1 METLGSRW
9 ARLVHLFHVTIWQA
23 QYLKDR
29 SIRGS
34 FYAVLRIISITYS
47 GLTETK
53 AASRAA
59 ALSFSSLLGL
69 GPLVAI
75 AVLVAGFALDKDDPN
90 LAANTVH
97 RLVGYVAPQLL
108 QYEQMAAE
116 ERAREEG
123 TTVDPNAPAQVNPEL
138 IEIINGFVTGTS
150 RGALGAFGALT
161 LIVIVLQLFTSIET
175 VFNEIWGVRRGRSWL
190 IRLVFYWTILTLGA
204 VLFFT
209 AATGLSAGA
218 LLTAFAER
226 VSLGDRLQPLLQL
239 FLPVGSALLLTGM
252 LTVFYR
258 TIPNTRVLWS
268 AALVGALVV
277 ALLILLNNFLA
288 ALYLKRVFLTRSL
301 YGSLSI
307 VPVLMLGLYIFWLF
321 VLLGGTVSYAVQNVH
336 FRNSQAVWN
345 SLSETLRERLTLGV
359 LLTIGRRF
367 EACLEPCTASQ
378 LSEMLKVPTQ
388 ILNECLNRL
397 VQVQLVSPVPSQ
409 EADAAADYRYQPAR
423 PLSRITLKDFKRRDD
438 DLSEVPTSV
447 SLTHLDPI
455 IKAYDET
462 METMMSQSF
471 FETPLEMLF
480 AKYPFETAMPATPD
494 SGAKAARS

>member
-1 METLGSRW
+1 METLASRW
-9 ARLVHLFHVTIWQA
+9 ARLVRHFHVTIWQP
-23 QYLKDR
+23 QYLKER
-29 SIRGS
+29 SIRGCT
-34 FYAVLRIISITYS
+34 YAVLRIVSITYA
-47 GLTETK
+47 GLTETR

-75 AVLVAGFALDKDDPN
+75 AVLVAGFALDKNDPN
-90 LAANTVH
+90 LAANAVH

-108 QYEQMAAE
+108 QYERMAAA
-116 ERAREEG
+116 ERSRTESTGGDAGVQAR
-123 TTVDPNAPAQVNPEL
+123 VNPEL

-150 RGALGAFGALT
+150 RGALGAFGALM
-161 LIVIVLQLFTSIET
+161 LIVIVLQLFTSVET
-175 VFNEIWGVRRGRSWL
+175 AFNEIWGVRRGRSW
-190 IRLVFYWTILTLGA
+190 IMRLVFYWTILTLGA

-218 LLTAFAER
+218 LLTTFAEK
-226 VSLGDRLQPLLQL
+226 VSIGGALKPLFQL
-239 FLPVGSALLLTGM
+239 LLPVGSTLLLTAI

-268 AALVGALVV
+268 AALAGALVV
-277 ALLILLNNFLA
+277 ALLILMNNFLA

-336 FRNSQAVWN
+336 FRNSQAAWN
-345 SLSETLRERLTLGV
+345 SLSESLRERLTLVV
-359 LLTIGRRF
+359 LLAIGRRF
-367 EACLEPCTASQ
+367 EACLEPCSATQ

-397 VQVQLVSPVPSQ
+397 VQIQLVSPVPSQ
-409 EADAAADYRYQPAR
+409 DADTAADFRFQPAR
-423 PLSRITLKDFKRRDD
+423 PLGRITLKDFKRRDD
-438 DLSEVPTSV
+438 NLGTMPSSV

-455 IKAYDET
+455 VKLYDDALSTLLDEPL
-462 METMMSQSF
+462 
-471 FETPLEMLF
+471 FETSLEKLF
-480 AKYPFETAMPATPD
+480 ATHPFEAALPAA
-494 SGAKAARS
+494 SGSGTGLLRR

>member
-1 METLGSRW
+1 METLASRW
-9 ARLVHLFHVTIWQA
+9 AGLVRLFQVTIWQA

-29 SIRGS
+29 SIRGCA
-34 FYAVLRIISITYS
+34 YAVLRVISITYS

-75 AVLVAGFALDKDDPN
+75 AVLVAGFALDKNDPN

-108 QYEQMAAE
+108 QYERMAAE

-138 IEIINGFVTGTS
+138 IEIINGFVAGSS

-161 LIVIVLQLFTSIET
+161 LILIVLQLFTSVET
-175 VFNEIWGVRRGRSWL
+175 AFNEIWGVRRGRSWL

-218 LLTAFAER
+218 LLTTFAEKA
-226 VSLGDRLQPLLQL
+226 SFGEKLQPLLQL
-239 FLPVGSALLLTGM
+239 LLPVGSTVLLTAM

-336 FRNSQAVWN
+336 FRNSQAAWN
-345 SLSETLRERLTLGV
+345 SLSEALRERLTLVV

-367 EACLEPCTASQ
+367 EACLEPCTATQ

-397 VQVQLVSPVPSQ
+397 VQIQLVSPVPSQ
-409 EADAAADYRYQPAR
+409 DADTAADFRFQPAR

-438 DLSEVPTSV
+438 DLGVVPTSV

-455 IKAYDET
+455 IKLYDDALET
-462 METMMSQSF
+462 LMSESF
-471 FETPLEMLF
+471 FETPLEKLF
-480 AKYPFETAMPATPD
+480 AKHPFETALPAAPG
-494 SGAKAARS
+494 SGVKAARG